1 MENYKNVLIVDD
13 EYLVRQLLKMSLN
26 FELYGFNVA
35 AEASNAQEAMDIIK
49 NQKIDVAFVD
59 ICMPVMN
66 GIDLSRSIKEYDKNI
81 EIVILTGHGDL
92 ESARESIHIGV
103 SDFLL
108 KPIKV
113 AEVKQ
118 ALSKL
123 SSGKTCLSQIKS
135 KLIKDVVNWVMEN
148 LDNPKLTL
156 NLAAETFFVSH
167 SYLSRKFKQ
176 ETGETFK
183 NYLTKLKIDK
193 AKELIETTELLNY
206 EIAERVGIDNPN
218 YLSYCF
224 KKTVN
229 ESITEYRKNIV
240 KKVKKSEIMS
250 TLLYSNSQ

>member
-1 MENYKNVLIVDD
+1 MEKYKNVLIVDD

-26 FELYGFNVA
+26 FESYGFNVV
-35 AEASNAQEAMDIIK
+35 AEASNAREAMDIIK
-49 NQKIDVAFVD
+49 NQNIDVAFVD
-59 ICMPVMN
+59 ICMPVMD
-66 GIDLSRSIKEYDKNI
+66 GIELSRAIKEYDKNV
-81 EIVILTGHGDL
+81 EIIILTGHGDL
-92 ESARESIHIGV
+92 KTARESIHIGV

-123 SSGKTCLSQIKS
+123 SVGNGCASQIKS
-135 KLIKDVVNWVMEN
+135 KLIREVVGWIIEN

-206 EIAERVGIDNPN
+206 EIAEKVGIDNPN

-229 ESITEYRKNIV
+229 ESITEYRKSIDQ
-240 KKVKKSEIMS
+240 KVKKSEIMS
-250 TLLYSNSQ
+250 TLSYSNS